1 MPFARE
7 IAITRYQAKGWTKA
21 EFIRKVCRH
30 DEVRLTANTQAV
42 RAHLS
47 GQVKNPTL
55 PYMKAMADVL
65 GCTVDD
71 LMREP

>member
-7 IAITRYQAKGWTKA
+7 IAIKRYQDKGWTKA
-21 EFIRKVCRH
+21 QFISKVCNH
-30 DEVRLTANTQAV
+30 EEVALTANTQAV
-42 RAHLS
+42 RAHLD
-47 GQVKNPTL
+47 GKVKNPTL